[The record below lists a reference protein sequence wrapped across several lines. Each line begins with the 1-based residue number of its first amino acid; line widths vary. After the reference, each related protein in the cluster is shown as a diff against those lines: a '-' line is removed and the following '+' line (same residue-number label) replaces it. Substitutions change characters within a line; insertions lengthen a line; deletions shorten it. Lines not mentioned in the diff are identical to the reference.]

1 MVGIRMFAAQRK
13 QMRSQKT
20 LSRSVQLSGIGL
32 HSGRPAQ
39 VEIRPALAGT
49 GIVFMRTDLAGCPSA
64 RAHFSQ
70 VTNTQ
75 MATTL
80 DLGGAQIST
89 IEHLMAA
96 LGGLGISNVV
106 VAVSGAELPILDGS
120 AWPFVEAF
128 LAVGLQAQDA
138 LLPVL
143 RLNRRVE
150 LRVGAKWAIA
160 EPADRFEIHG
170 TVEWDHPAIGFQ
182 QFQFIEGETPV
193 AEWAKARTFGFL
205 KDVEALQ
212 RMGLI
217 QGGSLDNAVVLDQS
231 GILNPDGLRFPDEF
245 ARHKVLDAIGDL
257 ALAGVA
263 LQARFRLHRAGHD
276 IHSLILKEIFR
287 HPDHFDMIEG
297 ESEDASSDVRDER
310 ISRRARAAGV
320 GGSSVDIPSLFA

>member
-1 MVGIRMFAAQRK
+1 MNAVGMIVAH
-13 QMRSQKT
+13 RSQKT
-20 LSRSVQLSGIGL
+20 LSRAVRLNGIGL
-32 HSGRPAQ
+32 HSGKPAQ
-39 VEIRPALAGT
+39 VEISPALTGT
-49 GIVFMRTDLAGCPSA
+49 GIVFVRTDLPSGPSA

-80 DLGGAQIST
+80 DIGGAQIST

-96 LGGLGISNVV
+96 LGGMGISN
-106 VAVSGAELPILDGS
+106 AIVSVGGPEIPILDGS

-128 LAVGLQAQDA
+128 LSVGIQVQDA
-138 LLPVL
+138 RRAVL
-143 RLNRRVE
+143 KLNRRVE

-245 ARHKVLDAIGDL
+245 ARHKVLDAIGDF

-287 HPDHFDMIEG
+287 HPDHFEMIEDG
-297 ESEDASSDVRDER
+297 SADEQEVYVAHRSRAVAAASE
-310 ISRRARAAGV
+310 
-320 GGSSVDIPSLFA
+320 VDFPSLFA